1 MTQYIR
7 GIDGLRAFAVLT
19 VIVFHLDASWLPGGF
34 SGVDVF
40 FVISGYVVTL
50 SLLSRAPTNLSEFL
64 WEFYK
69 RRFVRI
75 YPALLFLLITTSII
89 VTFFLPKFFVSRDID
104 LTAIFAFFLD

>member
-1 MTQYIR
+1 MTKYIR

-19 VIVFHLDASWLPGGF
+19 VIVFHLNASWLPGGF

-50 SLLSRAPTNLSEFL
+50 SLLNRPPQRLGEFL

-75 YPALLFLLITTSII
+75 YPALLFLLVTTSII
-89 VTFFLPKFFVSRDID
+89 VTFFCRSSSSVKI
-104 LTAIFAFFLD
+104 